1 MYIMW
6 IMSQP
11 IGDTMAS
18 TNYQCSEENFLT
30 AGALAAA
37 LSFLCGQ
44 SLPYSQTLMSNG
56 QKG

>member
-1 MYIMW
+1 
-6 IMSQP
+6 MSQP

-56 QKG
+56 RKG